1 MATSTPQHRSFARHR
16 SSQLQSSIA
25 TASSPNLGATFSAQ
39 RPGYTS
45 SRKVSLGPSAAADL
59 PAIAGGGSRPSLSSQ
74 EAGSSPFTM
83 NPVPGRTKTVIGDK
97 FGNNEIAVGDFVDVP
112 GGMHGIVRFIGP
124 VTGKPGIFAG
134 VELNQEWA
142 ARGKN
147 NGDVDG
153 CVRARPLIFL
163 TTDRT

>member
-1 MATSTPQHRSFARHR
+1 MATSNSQHRSLARHR
-16 SSQLQSSIA
+16 SSQLQPSIN
-25 TASSPNLGATFSAQ
+25 TASSPNLGASFNTQ

-45 SRKVSLGPSAAADL
+45 SRKVSLGPSN
-59 PAIAGGGSRPSLSSQ
+59 AGGLSTIIDGEGTYPPNTK

-83 NPVPGRTKTVIGDK
+83 NPAPSRTKTVVGDK
-97 FGNNEIAVGDFVDVP
+97 FGNNEISVGDSVDVP
-112 GGMHGIVRFIGP
+112 GGMHGIVRFIGE
-124 VTGKPGIFAG
+124 VTGKPGVFAG

-153 CVRARPLIFL
+153 CVYPLYSW
-163 TTDRT
+163 R